1 MTPAELEAVVDR
13 LRKQGRDDAEFEA
26 KACSEGLSKDVWD
39 TVSAFGNTRGG
50 TLLLGLAEDLGFH
63 RALSF
68 PIDKVIDQFIEGIG
82 SGGKNGRKVENP
94 PQYEL
99 DRVDFEEGQILVIEL
114 TEIDN
119 RLKPCYVKSKGIANG
134 SYKRV
139 DDKDVKLSAVEVFEL
154 QHIMEPSLADKEA
167 VSGAD
172 LGDLDEGLVNSLL
185 DAEKAKGSK
194 AVRGTRT
201 PEEALRRLNALTSN
215 NEVALAGLLCLG
227 QYPQQFFP
235 RLTLDVAVHPGIE
248 KSMPDSPRFIDRVIC
263 EGSVGE
269 MIDEALLAVAKNLR
283 TFSYVEGSGR
293 RDELEVPREVLRE
306 AIANAVVHREYGKE
320 FVGQSISIDIFA
332 DRIEV
337 TNPGGLWGGKTIETL
352 SDGQSRCRNDAL
364 IKLAARL
371 QRPNEGAPVE
381 GQGSGIPLM
390 FHEMRTHA
398 LSDPCFVS
406 KFDSFK
412 VILQRGGAELIRN
425 KEWIKQFVARE
436 TDSKEDALL
445 LELRRR
451 EHASISEL
459 HASLGYD
466 SDDIR
471 SVCARLVADGL
482 VWESAADEFS
492 LTEGSAGR
500 SEKARPARAVIL
512 EILSEAT
519 EPIGIQEIAR
529 ISQRK
534 LPTLRAQIAAL
545 VSEGTVIAT
554 APPTNRNR
562 KYLLASSAPLSDTL

>member
-1 MTPAELEAVVDR
+1 MKPADLEAIADR
-13 LRKQGRDDAEFEA
+13 LRKQGRDDAKYEA
-26 KACSEGLSKDVWD
+26 KACSEGLSKDVWE
-39 TVSAFGNTRGG
+39 TVSSFGNTHGG
-50 TLLLGLAEDLGFH
+50 TLLLGLAENLGFH
-63 RALSF
+63 LAPSF
-68 PIDKVIDQFIEGIG
+68 PIDKVIDQFVVGIG
-82 SGGKNGRKVENP
+82 DGGRKGRKVENP

-99 DRVDFEEGQILVIEL
+99 ERVDFEEGQVLVVEL
-114 TEIDN
+114 EEVEN
-119 RLKPCYVKSKGIANG
+119 RFKPCYVKDKGIANG

-139 DDKDVKLSAVEVFEL
+139 DDKDVKLSAVEIFEL

-167 VSGAD
+167 VPGAD
-172 LGDLDEGLVNSLL
+172 LNDLDSGLVDSLL
-185 DAEKAKGSK
+185 EAEKAKGSK
-194 AVRGTRT
+194 AVRGVRT
-201 PEEALRRLNALTSN
+201 QEEALRRLNALTSG
-215 NEVALAGLLCLG
+215 NEISLAGLLCLG
-227 QYPQQFFP
+227 LYPQQFFP

-248 KSMPDSPRFIDRVIC
+248 KSMPDGPRFIDRVIC

-306 AIANAVVHREYGKE
+306 AIANAVVHREYGNE
-320 FVGQSISIDIFA
+320 FVGQSISVDIFS
-332 DRIEV
+332 DRIEI
-337 TNPGGLWGGKTIETL
+337 TNPGGLWGGKTVETL

-371 QRPNEGAPVE
+371 QRPNDGAPVE

-390 FHEMRTHA
+390 FHEMRAHA
-398 LSDPCFVS
+398 LSDPCFIA
-406 KFDSFK
+406 KIDSFK
-412 VILQRGGAELIRN
+412 VILQRGGVELMRN
-425 KEWIKQFVARE
+425 REWIKQFASRE

-451 EHASISEL
+451 ERASISEL

-482 VWESAADEFS
+482 VQEVSADEFS
-492 LTEGSAGR
+492 LIEANVNGK
-500 SEKARPARAVIL
+500 EKTRPAREAIL
-512 EILSEAT
+512 EILSSAT

-534 LPTLRAQIAAL
+534 LPTLRAQIAVL
-545 VSEGTVIAT
+545 VSEGKVIAT
-554 APPTNRNR
+554 APPTNRRR
-562 KYLLASSAPLSDTL
+562 KYILADIDA